1 MPPTLILTLIG
12 FGCKNNSMVDNF
24 EPYEVTKGKEIQ
36 IRDEDEDIYAGAWA
50 LNQMNQDNGMIT
62 IGTYEDD
69 VRGPCQPVRLKT
81 HKLKN
86 QTIATGERNTGKK
99 NMITNTEIQA
109 LRQGNGVVH
118 ITEEGDC
125 EDLIESLPEDLYE
138 DCTYVDACK
147 NKNNPV
153 GFNILQIPEGVEKD
167 RRRDVAFSTAEDLV
181 TILKDYSDN
190 WGNQIGNI
198 SETLI
203 NQLAMSKDPSTLLD
217 MIAILYDDEEAELLG
232 ENYGV
237 PDAFIDR
244 IVDADAEEIDP
255 ILRRMRAWI
264 ENRSIRTIV
273 SNTESDFSL
282 YKELKNGNLVIFDIS
297 DMRERSPLP
306 SLLTTRIKTVTSVM
320 RGNERPFVFF
330 DGFSDHYGIT
340 SKLVSEMEDCG
351 VFISFG
357 KLDEYDKN
365 VRSRLK
371 DSEVKI
377 SFNSGNDD
385 SESSRVALMYNTSA
399 DRILSLNDDECVSH
413 TMTEDG
419 FVSENPVDT
428 SVFYAYPS
436 VRDGGLREL
445 REDTKKRFGADSD
458 LSTNIE
464 DFGVSRFE

>member
-1 MPPTLILTLIG
+1 MLTLIG

-24 EPYEVTKGKEIQ
+24 EPYEVTKGRELQ
-36 IRDEDEDIYAGAWA
+36 VRDENGNIYAGEWA
-50 LNQMNQDNGMIT
+50 LDQTNQDNGMIT

-81 HKLKN
+81 DKLKN

-99 NMITNTEIQA
+99 NMVTNTEIQL
-109 LRQGNGVVH
+109 LRQGHGVVH

-138 DCTYVDACK
+138 DCIYVDAYK
-147 NKNNPV
+147 NEHKSV
-153 GFNILQIPEGVEKD
+153 GFNILQIPKEVEQK
-167 RRRDVAFSTAEDLV
+167 RREDVALSTTEDLV
-181 TILKDYSDN
+181 TILKDYSGN
-190 WGNQIGNI
+190 WGPQIGNI

-203 NQLAMSKDPSTLLD
+203 NQLVMSEDPLKLTD
-217 MIAILYDDEEAELLG
+217 AITTLYDDEEAELFG
-232 ENYGV
+232 EKYGDGV
-237 PDAFIDR
+237 QDVFIDR
-244 IVDADAEEIDP
+244 IVDADATELDP
-255 ILRRMRAWI
+255 ILRRMRAWV
-264 ENRSIRTIV
+264 ENRSVRTIV
-273 SNTESDFSL
+273 SNAESDFSL
-282 YKELKNGNLVIFDIS
+282 YKALNNGNLVIFDLS
-297 DMRERSPLP
+297 DVRERSPLP
-306 SLLTTRIKTVTSVM
+306 SLLTTRVKTVSSVM
-320 RGNERPFVFF
+320 RGGEKPFVFF

-340 SKLVSEMEDCG
+340 SKLVSEMGDCG

-357 KLDEYDKN
+357 KLDEYDKD

-445 REDTKKRFGADSD
+445 REDTKERFGADLDPSPD
-458 LSTNIE
+458 IE